1 MPRRRR
7 QTHGLERVLGAP
19 ALFSTAYGNVGSSIY
34 YALGLTAGIA
44 LGLTPIVFIISGV
57 IFAAIAATYAEG
69 TVRFPEAGGSSSFA
83 RHAFNELVSFGAAWA
98 QMLNYVITV
107 AISVIFVPHYLSIF
121 WEPLRTNPWDIVVG
135 IVLTWLLVGINI
147 IGIKEAAGLNIFLAV
162 IDFATQLLLVAL
174 GFFLIFSP
182 HVLVH
187 NVHLGVAPTWSQ
199 FLLAIPVAMIAY
211 TGIETVSNLAEE
223 ARDPVRSIPRAISWV
238 AIAVFAIYFTLPFI
252 ALSAMPVVHVGGEYV
267 TKLGQPPPLG
277 FKNDPVL
284 GLVENLGLHGF
295 TLATA
300 KVYVGI
306 LAATILF
313 IATNAGVIGA
323 SRITYAM
330 SSHRQLPEVFR
341 RLHPKL
347 KTPWLALLVFGAVGP
362 TIFLLSG
369 KVDFLGRMYA
379 FGAMLSFTIA
389 AASIIALRIRDRD
402 GESQWRAL
410 PNVTIRGISWPLFAI
425 FGGLG
430 TGIAWLVV
438 VVQDPAT
445 RYAGFAWL
453 AVGFIFY
460 PLYRR
465 HAHLPL
471 TVTARAPLPLGPA
484 LALEYR
490 SILVP
495 IVAGPGVA
503 RRRRGRGATRDGACR
518 PDRPAPGDRR
528 PARATARRRP
538 RSRDGRGRPRA
549 RRGARDRDSVR
560 RPRGRARCPRT
571 ARRPSDR
578 PGSGASCL
586 RDHRPRR
593 SSRPPPRDLRSH
605 GRLRAEARA
614 VPRHGRGRAEG
625 RVTRNNLTQL
635 LAVTMVGLGVA
646 MLAITLARGGG
657 VGVLLGALFIAAGA
671 GRLYLVRRRS

>member
-1 MPRRRR
+1 MARYRPKGL
-7 QTHGLERVLGAP
+7 GLERVLGTP

-34 YALGLTAGIA
+34 YALGVTAAIA
-44 LGLTPIVFIISGV
+44 LGLTPLVFIISGL
-57 IFAAIAATYAEG
+57 IFAATAATYAEG
-69 TVRFPEAGGSSSFA
+69 TVRYPEAGGSSSFA

-135 IVLTWLLVGINI
+135 VGLTWLLVGINI
-147 IGIKEAAGLNIFLAV
+147 VGIQEAARLNIALAV

-174 GFFLIFSP
+174 GFFLIFHP
-182 HVLVH
+182 HVLTS
-187 NVHLGVAPTWSQ
+187 NVHLGVAPTWSA

-252 ALSAMPVVHVGGEYV
+252 ALSAMPVTQVGGKYV
-267 TKLGQPPPLG
+267 TPLGEPPPHG

-284 GLVENLGLHGF
+284 GLVENLGLHG
-295 TLATA
+295 TWLSIS
-300 KVYVGI
+300 KIYVGV

-330 SSHRQLPEVFR
+330 ATYRQLPSVFR

-347 KTPWLALLVFGAVGP
+347 KTPWLSLVVFAGTGP

-389 AASIIALRIRDRD
+389 HLSVIALRVRRPDD
-402 GESQWRAL
+402 ELEWRAR

-425 FGGLG
+425 VGALG

-438 VVQDPAT
+438 VIQDAPT
-445 RYAGFAWL
+445 RYAGTAWL
-453 AVGFIFY
+453 AVGLIFY
-460 PLYRR
+460 VLYRR
-465 HAHLPL
+465 RLKL
-471 TVTARAPLPLGPA
+471 SLRDTARAPVPLGPA

-495 IVAGPGVA
+495 IVAGPESREAVEVAARLATERAGRIVLLRVIVVPLELPLDADLTEQVEEAHRLLDEAYAIVEPYGVRAVERVVRA
-503 RRRRGRGATRDGACR
+503 RQAGRAIVEEAERRVTEVVVLG
-518 PDRPAPGDRR
+518 
-528 PARATARRRP
+528 
-538 RSRDGRGRPRA
+538 A
-549 RRGARDRDSVR
+549 RRGGYKTIFGATV
-560 RPRGRARCPRT
+560 AYVLKN
-571 ARRPSDR
+571 APS
-578 PGSGASCL
+578 
-586 RDHRPRR
+586 
-593 SSRPPPRDLRSH
+593 
-605 GRLRAEARA
+605 
-614 VPRHGRGRAEG
+614 
-625 RVTRNNLTQL
+625 RV
-635 LAVTMVGLGVA
+635 MV
-646 MLAITLARGGG
+646 
-657 VGVLLGALFIAAGA
+657 AAGRKA
-671 GRLYLVRRRS
+671 A